1 MPPDSA
7 DSAGS
12 TTATDVNQCAD
23 DCCSDSDAK
32 SSTTRT
38 LELQVPEMDCPSC
51 ASKVTNSVERL
62 DGIDDLDAQVTS
74 GRLLVSYDGAVTS
87 QSEIRDRVRAAGY
100 EIVGK
105 RGGSGDAGA
114 DGTAGTASAGEQ
126 SFSVP
131 EMDCASCASKVENA
145 LQNTDGVSEIETQPT
160 SGRVTVSTDGD
171 TDTATVVTAI
181 ESAGYDASLIDD
193 GSKRMGD
200 KQAVWKSRRAV
211 GTAVGGVLV
220 TIGMVLEFVLPALD
234 PALGTVAG
242 RTYELSHLLFIAA
255 VVVAGTPII
264 RNGYYSARN
273 RSLDIDFLMTAGI
286 LASVA
291 AHHPF
296 EGAMLAVL
304 FSVAELL
311 ERFSMDRARDSL
323 RELMDLS
330 PETATIRREDGTE
343 ETVPADE
350 LEVGDVVVVRP
361 GEKIPADG
369 VVREGESAIDQSPI
383 TGESVP
389 VDKTADDEVFAGTI
403 PESGYLEIDVESEAD
418 ESTIARI
425 VRIVEDAEREQT
437 KREQF
442 VDRFASAYTPI
453 VVVLALAVAIAP
465 PLVAGASWNT
475 WFLRGLTLLVIA
487 CPCAFVISTPVSVVS
502 GITSAAR
509 NGVLIKGGRHLEV
522 TGESDVLA
530 VDKTGTLTQ
539 GDLSVTDVIPLEGA
553 TDEDV
558 LRRAGAVERRSEHP
572 IGQSIVGYAEEQGV
586 AIDEPDISAFEA
598 LTGRGVRA
606 DIDGETHYVGKPD
619 LFDGLADLKHV
630 HATTDGGMNVA
641 SATRPKRQCE
651 RENCLDVLED
661 VVPKLEAEG
670 KTIVIVGTE
679 DGPIGVIAVADQV
692 RPEAAWA
699 VSRLQ
704 DQGVRVVMLTGD
716 NEGTARAI
724 ANEVGID
731 EFHAELLPEEKLE
744 WIQRLEREAGDGAD
758 DGTGHVAMV
767 GDGINDAPAMATA
780 TVGIAMGAAGTD
792 TALETADVALMG
804 DDLTRLPY
812 LYELSGKANGV
823 IRQNIWSSLAV
834 KAVLAAGAPVGI
846 VTVIH
851 AVIIGDMGMSLGV
864 TGNAMRL
871 ANVEPETPAD
881 AELESVA
888 GSANAAAPADSAAPR

>member
-1 MPPDSA
+1 
-7 DSAGS
+7 
-12 TTATDVNQCAD
+12 
-23 DCCSDSDAK
+23 
-32 SSTTRT
+32 
-38 LELQVPEMDCPSC
+38 MDCPSC
-51 ASKVTNSVERL
+51 AGKVTNSVERL
-62 DGIDDLDAQVTS
+62 DGIDDLNAQVTS
-74 GRLLVSYDGAVTS
+74 GRLLVSYDEAATS
-87 QSEIRDRVRAAGY
+87 ESEIRDRVRAAGY
-100 EIVGK
+100 EVVDE
-105 RGGSGDAGA
+105 RD
-114 DGTAGTASAGEQ
+114 DNDNAGTASAGEH

-145 LQNTDGVSEIETQPT
+145 LESADGVSEIETQPT
-160 SGRVTVSTDGD
+160 SGRVTVSTDSD
-171 TDTATVVTAI
+171 TDTATVVAAI
-181 ESAGYDASLIDD
+181 QSAGYDATPIDD

-211 GTAVGGVLV
+211 GTAIGGVLV
-220 TIGMVLEFVLPALD
+220 TVGMVLEFVLPALD

-273 RSLDIDFLMTAGI
+273 RSLDIDFLMSAGI

-330 PETATIRREDGTE
+330 PETATVRREDGTE
-343 ETVPADE
+343 ETMPADE

-389 VDKTADDEVFAGTI
+389 VDKTAGDEVFAGTI

-442 VDRFASAYTPI
+442 VDRFANVYTPI
-453 VVVLALAVAIAP
+453 VVVLALTVAVAP

-509 NGVLIKGGRHLEV
+509 NGVLIKGGRHLEA
-522 TGESDVLA
+522 TGESNVLA

-553 TDEDV
+553 TEEDV

-572 IGQSIVGYAEEQGV
+572 IGQSIVGYAEEQGIAV
-586 AIDEPDISAFEA
+586 DDRDVSAFEA
-598 LTGRGVRA
+598 LTGKGVRA
-606 DIDGETHYVGKPD
+606 DLDGETHYVGKPD
-619 LFDGLADLKHV
+619 LFDGLADLEHV
-630 HATTDGGMNVA
+630 HATTDGGINVA
-641 SATRPKRQCE
+641 GATSPQGQQQRQCE

-670 KTIVIVGTE
+670 KTIVVVGTE

-699 VSRLQ
+699 VSQLQ

-724 ANEVGID
+724 ADEVGID

-744 WIQRLEREAGDGAD
+744 WIERLEREADGSED
-758 DGTGHVAMV
+758 GVTGGDGTGHVAMV

-851 AVIIGDMGMSLGV
+851 AVVIGDMGMSLGV

-881 AELESVA
+881 PELESPA
-888 GSANAAAPADSAAPR
+888 RSADSAGSVSPTGSR